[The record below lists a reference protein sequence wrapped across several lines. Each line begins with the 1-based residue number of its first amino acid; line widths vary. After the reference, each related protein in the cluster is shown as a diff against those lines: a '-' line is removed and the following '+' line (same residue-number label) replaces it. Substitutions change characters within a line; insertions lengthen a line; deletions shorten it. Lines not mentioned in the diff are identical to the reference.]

1 MLVALRPVWVLP
13 PGVGSVFLSPGG
25 PIIRRLDVTLEKAL
39 AAGWRTRFGG
49 SFFQGDRERSLR
61 EAAES
66 LLSAL
71 ETIQRV
77 SKRLAEADEGAL
89 HQRAE
94 TLLSGGNRLQEDVA
108 RALGDEVRERIV
120 GELSNPKAKKPKL
133 SVA

>member
-1 MLVALRPVWVLP
+1 MIQ
-13 PGVGSVFLSPGG
+13 F
-25 PIIRRLDVTLEKAL
+25 
-39 AAGWRTRFGG
+39 TRETVR
-49 SFFQGDRERSLR
+49 SGDRERSLR

-77 SKRLAEADEGAL
+77 STRLAEADEGAL

>member
-1 MLVALRPVWVLP
+1 MIPFSRETVR
-13 PGVGSVFLSPGG
+13 S
-25 PIIRRLDVTLEKAL
+25 DE
-39 AAGWRTRFGG
+39 
-49 SFFQGDRERSLR
+49 RERSLR
-61 EAAES
+61 EAAEV

-71 ETIQRV
+71 ETIERV
-77 SKRLAEADEGAL
+77 SKRLAAADEGAL

-120 GELSNPKAKKPKL
+120 GEFSYLKPKKPTL